1 VHPRLPLIATAGVER
16 SVTLHSTYSSS
27 VPPNTT
33 PSARDPSA
41 FSTLEPSQRI
51 QAQQS
56 WRRENPDWKTLL
68 MFDDFVRDGGV
79 EDAVDYGLAQATF
92 GWDDLDLEEEDG
104 REGNEH
110 GDTLLRAIR
119 QALRSRDLGA
129 FDEAMADAGISL
141 EDDEGEGESE
151 EEEAEEADWEDVS
164 GAGTGPW
171 MTVDSSL

>member
-1 VHPRLPLIATAGVER
+1 
-16 SVTLHSTYSSS
+16 
-27 VPPNTT
+27 
-33 PSARDPSA
+33 
-41 FSTLEPSQRI
+41 
-51 QAQQS
+51 
-56 WRRENPDWKTLL
+56 

-164 GAGTGPW
+164 GAGTGP
-171 MTVDSSL
+171 MDDG